1 MLNPVPG
8 GGFVQVVASCLF
20 VAGDV
25 SQPKDEVEGVSWRR
39 FEVEME
45 VKTPGV
51 FVLGMNEKA
60 GNADGPSCDQ
70 SGFYGGLK

>member
-1 MLNPVPG
+1 
-8 GGFVQVVASCLF
+8 VAASDLF
-20 VAGDV
+20 VAGDI
-25 SQPKDEVEGVSWRR
+25 SQPKDEMEGVGGRR

-45 VKTPGV
+45 VKAPCL

>member
-45 VKTPGV
+45 VKTPGI

-60 GNADGPSCDQ
+60 GDSDGPGCDQ
-70 SGFYGGLK
+70 RRFYGRLE

>member
-1 MLNPVPG
+1 
-8 GGFVQVVASCLF
+8 

-60 GNADGPSCDQ
+60 GDSDGPGCDQ
-70 SGFYGGLK
+70 RRFYGRLE